1 MPASSNHPTQRRGL
15 GPVLGLLSLF
25 AGLGV
30 AEGVAGFSPSL
41 RSPIIGVG
49 DRFIDLVPAWLKT
62 WAIDTFGT
70 NDKAVLL
77 IGIVVV
83 VGGLAMLGGHL
94 ALTRSLSWGDGLAA
108 ALSVVAIFAILSGR
122 NGSLTAIIPSVI
134 AGLVAAPTL
143 RWLIG
148 RCTPTVQVPP
158 GSSTTESSRSGSG
171 PADLSSSPSRRKLL
185 KGGVAFGA
193 LAVVGVAISRR
204 AQRSAVTVKERLA
217 VVFPNAKK
225 PLPTPPADPA
235 LKTDG
240 LSSLFTPNNEFYRID
255 TALTI
260 PQLST
265 KSWKLRIDG
274 YVDKPAL
281 YTYDDLLK
289 MDLVEVDATIACV
302 SNEVGG
308 DLIGNARWLG
318 VRLDTLLG
326 LSGIQSKADQIF
338 STSVDGFTCGFP
350 VDVLDG
356 RDAIL
361 AIGMNGE
368 PLPPLHGYPARLIV
382 PGIYG
387 YVSATKWL
395 ESIELTRFDEKQGYW
410 MPRGWSRL
418 GPVKTHSR
426 IDRPKGRLGT
436 ETTAIAGVAWAP
448 TIGVTKVEV
457 QIDDGPWRVATLGPE
472 ISTNCWRQWWIDWT
486 PEVGQR
492 VMRCRATDASGYT
505 QTDERV
511 PVAPDGATGWH
522 ERMVF
527 VES

>member
-1 MPASSNHPTQRRGL
+1 MPTSSNQPTRRPGL
-15 GPVLGLLSLF
+15 GPLLGLLALF

-30 AEGVAGFSPSL
+30 AEAVAGFSPSL

-94 ALTRSLSWGDGLAA
+94 ALTRSLTWGDGLAA
-108 ALSVVAIFAILSGR
+108 GLSVVAIFAILSGR

-134 AGLVAAPTL
+134 AGLVAAATL

-148 RCTPTVQVPP
+148 RCTPADRTSPITSSGVSP
-158 GSSTTESSRSGSG
+158 GARG
-171 PADLSSSPSRRKLL
+171 PSALTASPSRRKLL
-185 KGGVAFGA
+185 KSGVVFGA

-204 AQRSAVTVKERLA
+204 AQRSAATVKERLA
-217 VVFPNAKK
+217 LVFPSAKN
-225 PLPTPPADPA
+225 PLPNPPVDPA
-235 LKTDG
+235 LSTDG
-240 LSSLFTPNNEFYRID
+240 LSLFFTPNNEFYRID

-265 KSWKLRIDG
+265 KTWKLRIDG

-308 DLIGNARWLG
+308 DLVGNARWLG
-318 VRLDTLLG
+318 VRLDTLLA

-426 IDRPKGRLGT
+426 IDRPKGRIGVEPT
-436 ETTAIAGVAWAP
+436 VIAGVAWAP
-448 TIGVTKVEV
+448 TIGIAKVEV
-457 QIDDGPWRVATLGPE
+457 QVDEGPWRSANLGPE
-472 ISTNCWRQWWIDWT
+472 VSKNCWRQWWVNWT

-492 VMRCRATDASGYT
+492 VMRCRATDTSGYT
-505 QTDERV
+505 QTSEIV